1 MKNLFQT
8 AFWLLVVYSAVT
20 VDLATVNQIAIEA
33 LFIALLIFPA
43 FYYEDL
49 ITYLNKPQ

>member
-8 AFWLLVVYSAVT
+8 AFWLLVVFSAVT
-20 VDLATVNQIAIEA
+20 VELATINQIALEA
-33 LFIALLIFPA
+33 LFLVLLIFPA

-49 ITYLNKPQ
+49 ITHLNKPQ